1 MVHIHECEVF
11 AEFSPA
17 HPARK
22 ARGRAGMLSTKKE
35 INTMDNKT
43 IPTLVLP
50 GEEDAQ
56 AEAAQAAAAAQAA
69 PAAQTAEDVQEP
81 WRPRTIR

>member
-1 MVHIHECEVF
+1 
-11 AEFSPA
+11 
-17 HPARK
+17 
-22 ARGRAGMLSTKKE
+22 
-35 INTMDNKT
+35 MDNKT

-56 AEAAQAAAAAQAA
+56 AEAAPAAAAAQAA